1 MMILC
6 PNAHDEATDGAFTE
20 PEQRYYQDNPHNV
33 KRGYA
38 GGFLKITQP
47 YCAISVGD
55 VQMVGEGALIAMDG
69 QDLLR
74 IDRGDGDEI
83 QVSVDLYGEDGTL
96 LAQIDRNEWI
106 SGSSQAWD
114 IESGH
119 RKLIIRQ
126 REGTIS
132 LNLNAKNEPM
142 TVRAKLWFNGSL
154 VDLRPS
160 GIYVRGDKLRA
171 SFHDLAFVDMAIQC
185 NSAAGKM
192 EMTPYNGTGF
202 FISNPDPIGRLVTA
216 TNKWQEMHFRSAC

>member
-20 PEQRYYQDNPHNV
+20 PEQRYYQSNPHNAI
-33 KRGYA
+33 RGYA
-38 GGFLKITQP
+38 GGFLKIAQP
-47 YCAISVGD
+47 YCAFSVGD
-55 VQMVGEGALIAMDG
+55 VQMVGEGALIIMDG
-69 QDLLR
+69 QDLLG

-83 QVSVDLYGEDGTL
+83 QVSVDLYGEDGVL

-126 REGTIS
+126 RRGIIS

-142 TVRAKLWFNGSL
+142 TLRAKLWFNGSL

-160 GIYVRGDKLRA
+160 GIYVRGDKLATPFRDIA
-171 SFHDLAFVDMAIQC
+171 LVDMALRC
-185 NSAAGKM
+185 DSATGRM
-192 EMTPYNGTGF
+192 EINPYTGTGF
-202 FISNPDPIGRLVTA
+202 FVSNSDPIKRLTSA
-216 TNKWQEMHFRSAC
+216 TNKWQELHGRLG